1 MKNKLKQSFR
11 YNCFVLSII
20 VMPFLFGCGLS
31 KYNQVDGN
39 KNHLT
44 NRKIALVEFL
54 ITPPQL
60 SGKWSFKA
68 TIFDAGLENSKAR
81 KISPA
86 LFELYN
92 SRIDNFVDVFVD
104 KSNEQGINI
113 IKLNNLKDKLEIF
126 KNHNV
131 NIYPKDINE
140 VAGFN
145 SIVIQENS
153 LNFLDFSE
161 SSSLFDESLENNK
174 KNENM
179 GNLARALGVDVVLVV
194 LVTEATHGSPGAFAV
209 RIKNYLA
216 MKLACFDNEGN
227 QIYFVSSTANDVGG
241 LWGGSPT
248 DIQYHSNVLDSFNQ
262 LVDIALTNF

>member
-1 MKNKLKQSFR
+1 
-11 YNCFVLSII
+11 
-20 VMPFLFGCGLS
+20 
-31 KYNQVDGN
+31 
-39 KNHLT
+39 
-44 NRKIALVEFL
+44 
-54 ITPPQL
+54 
-60 SGKWSFKA
+60 
-68 TIFDAGLENSKAR
+68 
-81 KISPA
+81 
-86 LFELYN
+86 
-92 SRIDNFVDVFVD
+92 
-104 KSNEQGINI
+104 
-113 IKLNNLKDKLEIF
+113 
-126 KNHNV
+126 
-131 NIYPKDINE
+131 
-140 VAGFN
+140 
-145 SIVIQENS
+145 